1 MRYEFMEFFK
11 WLIYL
16 ISFSLVL
23 FLILIS
29 YASILIPSKE
39 TITET
44 ISDSDSHSVHSDY
57 SSKSEENRLNKI
69 TKMFTKCNK
78 IIPEGIFEFK
88 TNFLNLIYGNN
99 KKKERFMKDI
109 NGYEKKLKLIN
120 KGKNKSKSSVK
131 FKENEEFLFFD

>member
-78 IIPEGIFEFK
+78 IITEGIFEFK
-88 TNFLNLIYGNN
+88 TNFINLIYGNN

-109 NGYEKKLKLIN
+109 YGYEKKLKLID

>member
-109 NGYEKKLKLIN
+109 YGYEKKLKLID

>member
-57 SSKSEENRLNKI
+57 STKSEENRLNTI

-109 NGYEKKLKLIN
+109 YGYEKKLKLID

>member
-99 KKKERFMKDI
+99 KKKERFMKDVY
-109 NGYEKKLKLIN
+109 GYEKKLKLID

>member
-1 MRYEFMEFFK
+1 MEFFK

-109 NGYEKKLKLIN
+109 YGYEKKLKLID